1 LSSSIRPPVLLADYR
16 PPAVTIRAVRLVFDL
31 GFDRTEVAAELD
43 FECAPGTPR
52 LVLDG
57 VGLDTLALALDGV
70 PLDAARWR
78 CDDTRLVIDA
88 PPARGTLDTR
98 VAIAP
103 SANTALQGLYRSGEF
118 LLTQCEAEGF
128 RHITWFV
135 DRPDVL
141 ATYDVTL
148 VADAARFPV
157 LLANGNP
164 AGDGRHADGRH
175 WARWV
180 DPHPKPCYLFAVVAG
195 RLERIGTR
203 VVTGEGRAVDLNIWA
218 EASAV
223 DRCHHALDA
232 LVRALRWDE
241 ARYGRHYDLDVF
253 NIVATHDFNMGAM
266 ENKGLNIFNARYL
279 VADLDDAT
287 DEDYAAVDAVVAH
300 EYFHNW
306 TGNRVTCR
314 DWFQLSLKEG
324 LTVFRDQQFS
334 ADQGSAAVSRI
345 DDVRRLRAQQFP
357 EDAGPFAHAVR
368 PDRYVEIS
376 NFYTAT
382 VYEKGAEIVRLLHT
396 RLGEA
401 AFRAGMDLYFAR
413 HDGQAVTC
421 DDFRA
426 ALADA
431 SGVDLSAYARWYEQ
445 AGTPQVRASG
455 EWDADARRWTLSL
468 AQHTPPTPG
477 QTDKLP
483 LPMRVPLSLYAA
495 DGTPMA
501 VRAADGT
508 TATLHELDFDVAE
521 RSWTF
526 EGVHERP
533 VPSLLHG
540 YAAPVALD
548 AGLAID
554 DWALLA
560 RHDRDPFNRWEAMQ
574 RLAVAAIGH
583 EAGMRPAGGP
593 MAGAALVDALAA
605 LADERADTDPAYVA
619 ECLQL
624 PEEAWLAD
632 VVGCDDPVLLADARL
647 RVRAS
652 IGRALA
658 DRLAG
663 LHDRLVAD
671 DERSAA
677 PPVRAR
683 RRLMNT
689 ALALLVAADP
699 QAHAARAHA
708 QRAQAPTFAG
718 RHAALTALVHHDIP
732 GAQAAATAFAE
743 RHAHDPL
750 LIDKWHALQA
760 SNPQAGTIERLARIT
775 DAGDFAWTNPNRVR
789 AVYGTLVRANR
800 RQFHRIDGAGYRYL
814 AGAVMKLDPLNP
826 QIAAR
831 LAAGFNDWRR
841 IEPVR
846 GALMRTELQRLA
858 AQPGLSRDT
867 AEIVG
872 RALA

>member
-1 LSSSIRPPVLLADYR
+1 M
-16 PPAVTIRAVRLVFDL
+16 TIRAVRLILNLDFE
-31 GFDRTEVAAELD
+31 RTEVAAELD
-43 FECAPGTPR
+43 FDCAAGTPA

-57 VGLDTLALALDGV
+57 CGLDTLAIALDGQA
-70 PLDAARWR
+70 LKRERWR
-78 CDDTRLVIDA
+78 CDGAQLVIDA
-88 PPARGTLDTR
+88 PPARGTLATR

-103 SANTALQGLYRSGEF
+103 SSNTALQGLYRSGEF

-148 VADAARFPV
+148 IADATRFPV

-164 AGDGRHADGRH
+164 AGSGRDADGRH
-175 WARWV
+175 WARWI
-180 DPHPKPCYLFAVVAG
+180 DPYPKPCYLFALVAG

-203 VVTGEGRAVDLNIWA
+203 VITGAGRPVDLNIWA
-218 EASAV
+218 EVSAIQ
-223 DRCHHALDA
+223 RCQHALDA

-241 ARYGRHYDLDVF
+241 ARYGRYYDLDVF

-279 VADLDDAT
+279 VADLDTAT
-287 DEDYAAVDAVVAH
+287 DEDYAAVDSVVAH

-334 ADQGSAAVSRI
+334 ADQGSAAVARI
-345 DDVRRLRAQQFP
+345 DAVRRLREQQFP
-357 EDAGPFAHAVR
+357 EDAGPFAHPVR
-368 PDRYVEIS
+368 PDRYIEIS

-382 VYEKGAEIVRLLHT
+382 VYEKGAEIVRLLYT

-421 DDFRA
+421 EDFRA

-431 SGVDLSAYARWYEQ
+431 SGIDLSPYARWYEQ
-445 AGTPQVRASG
+445 AGTPQLRATSR
-455 EWDADARRWTLSL
+455 WDANARRWTLTL
-468 AQHTPPTPG
+468 TQRTPPTPG
-477 QTDKLP
+477 QPDKQP
-483 LPMRVPLSLYAA
+483 LPMRVPLTLYAP
-495 DGTPMA
+495 DGRPMA
-501 VRAADGT
+501 VRAENGT
-508 TATLHELDFDVAE
+508 IATLHQLDFDEAE
-521 RSWTF
+521 RTWTF
-526 EGVHERP
+526 EDVSERP

-540 YAAPVALD
+540 LAAPVALD
-548 AGLAID
+548 VGLDIQ

-560 RHDRDPFNRWEAMQ
+560 RHDRDPFNRWDAMQ
-574 RLAVAAIGH
+574 RLAAAAIGH
-583 EAGMRPAGGP
+583 GAGMPTPGGP
-593 MAGAALVDALAA
+593 VAGAALIDALAA
-605 LADERADTDPAYVA
+605 LIDERAATDPAYVA

-632 VVGCDDPVLLADARL
+632 VLGCPDPVLLADSHA
-647 RVRAS
+647 RVRAT
-652 IGRALA
+652 IGRALTA
-658 DRLAG
+658 QLTD
-663 LHDRLVAD
+663 LHDRLCAT

-689 ALALLVAADP
+689 ALALIVAADP
-699 QAHAARAHA
+699 KGQAPRAHA
-708 QRAQAPTFAG
+708 QHAQAPTFAG
-718 RHAALTALVHHDIP
+718 RHAALTVLVHHDIP
-732 GAQAAATAFAE
+732 GGEAAAAAFAA
-743 RHAHDPL
+743 RYADDPL
-750 LIDKWHALQA
+750 MLDKWHALHA
-760 SNPQAGTIERLARIT
+760 SNPQAGTLERLARIT
-775 DAGDFAWTNPNRVR
+775 AAADFAWTNPNRVR
-789 AVYGTLVRANR
+789 AVYATLVRANR
-800 RQFHRIDGAGYRYL
+800 RQFHRIDGAGYRHL
-814 AGAVMKLDPLNP
+814 AAAVIKLDSLNP

-846 GALMRTELQRLA
+846 SALMRAALEHLA
-858 AQPGLSRDT
+858 AQSGLSRDT